1 MTTQQS
7 WNGRV
12 LALAGGV
19 GGAKLALGLARIIAP
34 PDLVIGVNTGDDE
47 CFYGLH
53 VSPDL
58 DTVMY
63 TLAGMANPETGW
75 GLAGDTFDTLEMLR
89 KYGVDA
95 WFNLGDRDMATHLR
109 RSQLLRG
116 GATLSSVTAELSRAL
131 GVEHT
136 IAPMSDDS
144 VKTVVTTAE
153 GDLAMQEY
161 FVKRLAEPPV
171 ESIRY
176 VGAESAQPSA
186 AMAGALAAG
195 GMLVLCPSNPFLSLG
210 PILAVPGIRRGL
222 EAFSGKRVAVS
233 PIVGGAAL
241 RGPAAKMM
249 AELGHEATCVG
260 VARQYQ
266 GICDFFFIDDQD
278 AESAPAIRD
287 LGIQPVIASII
298 MESEADKVSLA
309 RQILELAD
317 R

>member
-1 MTTQQS
+1 M
-7 WNGRV
+7 
-12 LALAGGV
+12 AGGV
-19 GGAKLALGLARIIAP
+19 GGAKLALGLTRILAP
-34 PDLVIGVNTGDDE
+34 SDLVIGVNTGDDE

-63 TLAGMANPETGW
+63 TLAGLANPETGW
-75 GLAGDTFDTLEMLR
+75 GLAGDTFDTLDMLR

-95 WFNLGDRDMATHLR
+95 WFNLGDRDLATHLR

-116 GATLSSVTAELSRAL
+116 GATLSQVTGHLSRAL

-144 VKTVVTTAE
+144 VKTFVTTDE

-161 FVKRLAEPPV
+161 FVQRLAEPPV
-171 ESIRY
+171 RSIRY
-176 VGAESAQPSA
+176 QGSESARPSA
-186 AMAGALAAG
+186 AMADALAEG
-195 GMLVLCPSNPFLSLG
+195 GLLVLCPSNPFLSLG
-210 PILAVPGIRRGL
+210 PILAVPGIRQGL
-222 EAFSGKRVAVS
+222 EAFSGPRVAVS

-249 AELGHEATCVG
+249 VELGHDASCVG

-266 GICDFFFIDDQD
+266 GICDYFYIDDQD
-278 AESAPAIRD
+278 AESAPAIAD